1 MYYKLL
7 ILILVLSISFTQF
20 NCAPSMRSA
29 KIQPEFSVDG
39 AFLTTIFSANS
50 TDEQGNDVTD
60 TSVDSDLPIPFDIK
74 FRYGWERKEDF
85 GFELSGGLDGQL
97 GAYLEL
103 PGTNEFHWGFG
114 VETNIWLMALSRS
127 NDEDEDVA
135 EFISDNN
142 YHLYLIGGYF
152 PNSKFEISAG
162 IKYQPFL
169 NSFLEGISETE
180 IDAGG
185 TMPLTYLLDTRYMIS
200 EHFGLMGGAEIFDLS
215 FSGQGQEKASLTGG
229 YVYIGL
235 TYR

>member
-39 AFLTTIFSANS
+39 AFLNTIFSANS

-142 YHLYLIGGYF
+142 YQ
-152 PNSKFEISAG
+152 FEISAG